1 MSNVGSI
8 FTGNVGASGLNRSG
22 NVGRAFF
29 DAYTYSLLFNSL
41 LTGFTE
47 ILTTLGATYT
57 RAGTKYNLQNGL
69 YVAYG
74 ANAFGTNYDVS
85 EATYGYYPE
94 TAATNIITY
103 SSDLTNAVWTKGL
116 TTPVTTSSDAP
127 ISGGTSYFAQTRLLN
142 TLHSFYHSTLVASGT
157 LSTVSYIV
165 KANGYRY
172 VSIGRVTAAST
183 VQTWVFDLV
192 DGDIF
197 QAPSSPDYTNGKIAP
212 INDDNGDPT
221 GWYRISVNVNSTT
234 AAVRQPRLFILS
246 NTPTTPVTNDN
257 SDFSADGVGGVLYWN
272 GQYETGGRA
281 SSPIVTTS
289 STVTRAADVLSVP
302 RANLTEMLDS
312 EYAFIVDHRS
322 DITPTTTQ
330 HLVNLTDTITFGEF
344 ARLYRTATLS
354 HGQVNSSTFVQAD
367 ITSANVNASRSK
379 IGLNAQ
385 LNNFILAQDGAIS
398 GTDVSGTMPI
408 LPTELQIGHVQSLSQ
423 LNGHIYSLIIKNTS
437 QTETQLEAATA

>member
-22 NVGRAFF
+22 NVGRAYF
-29 DAYTYSLLFNSL
+29 DTYTYSLLFNSL
-41 LTGFTE
+41 LTGFSE

-183 VQTWVFDLV
+183 VQTWVFDLQ

-197 QAPSSPDYTNGKIAP
+197 QTPTSPDYTNGKIVSL
-212 INDDNGDPT
+212 GG

-302 RANLTEMLDS
+302 RANLTKMSDS
-312 EYAFIVDHRS
+312 RYTLIADYRADIPPGPGGYVLSLTDVVSDNVAHMYNANFNGFIVASGGIVQYDKS
-322 DITPTTTQ
+322 
-330 HLVNLTDTITFGEF
+330 VANS
-344 ARLYRTATLS
+344 TATRTKAGMSLKTGTMLS
-354 HGQVNSSTFVQAD
+354 SQNGVALDASVGSPTMPISPTSLDIGHILSIGHINGHIFSVKI
-367 ITSANVNASRSK
+367 ITSA
-379 IGLNAQ
+379 I
-385 LNNFILAQDGAIS
+385 
-398 GTDVSGTMPI
+398 
-408 LPTELQIGHVQSLSQ
+408 
-423 LNGHIYSLIIKNTS
+423 S
-437 QTETQLEAATA
+437 QTELDMETTL